1 MRIITYFTE
10 TDDPAAN
17 RKAVLCGV
25 LVVSIFFGIIL
36 FATSPRVNATESAT
50 GSQNAQTL
58 DSRTMQALSDNE
70 QLTTELDAAYK
81 ALDEAQQECD
91 ALHSA
96 LEGSNAENTQLRT
109 EWEALKAANATSYV
123 LRFRIERNVTFPE
136 NSEILYFTRAVD
148 QETYNRWQPGNIILE
163 KTDFLTIPNNGILHE
178 WVIILDGKYT
188 TINEG

>member
-1 MRIITYFTE
+1 MRIITYFTG

-163 KTDFLTIPNNGILHE
+163 KNDFLTIPNNGMLHE